1 MSNHGSGKPKSSDVD
16 KDEQNS
22 KLTQIVSSKL
32 NKIKNN
38 LIADIKLLTQLEV
51 EKFEEFKKAEFSSTV
66 LKLPGDELELYCRRG
81 SIRTEIILL
90 SPTKQQM
97 TYMKESGDLLNVAGQ
112 DVSVSCIDNDY
123 YLELKI
129 KIMEKQKEML

>member
-1 MSNHGSGKPKSSDVD
+1 
-16 KDEQNS
+16 
-22 KLTQIVSSKL
+22 
-32 NKIKNN
+32 
-38 LIADIKLLTQLEV
+38 
-51 EKFEEFKKAEFSSTV
+51 
-66 LKLPGDELELYCRRG
+66 
-81 SIRTEIILL
+81 
-90 SPTKQQM
+90 M

>member
-51 EKFEEFKKAEFSSTV
+51 EKFEEFKKGEFSSTV

>member
-51 EKFEEFKKAEFSSTV
+51 EKFEEFKKEEFSSTV

>member
-1 MSNHGSGKPKSSDVD
+1 MSNHGAGKPKSSDVD

-51 EKFEEFKKAEFSSTV
+51 EKFEEFKTGEFSSTV